1 MLTEGLKETN
11 LGRKK
16 NLGLMKKPI
25 WEKLI
30 LGAILVRLFAIF

>member
-16 NLGLMKKPI
+16 NLSNQKKSI
-25 WEKLI
+25 WGKLI
-30 LGAILVRLFAIF
+30 LGGILDSVVPNF

>member
-16 NLGLMKKPI
+16 NLGLHKKGI

-30 LGAILVRLFAIF
+30 LGGIL

>member
-16 NLGLMKKPI
+16 NLREVEKAI
-25 WEKLI
+25 WGKLI
-30 LGAILVRLFAIF
+30 LGGILDSVVPHF

>member
-1 MLTEGLKETN
+1 MLIEGLKETN

-16 NLGLMKKPI
+16 NLSEAKKGF

-30 LGAILVRLFAIF
+30 LGGIL

>member
-16 NLGLMKKPI
+16 NLREMKKSI
-25 WEKLI
+25 WGKLI
-30 LGAILVRLFAIF
+30 LGAILVRLLAIF

>member
-16 NLGLMKKPI
+16 NLGEEKKGI

-30 LGAILVRLFAIF
+30 LGGIL

>member
-16 NLGLMKKPI
+16 KLREAEKGNLGKTHFR
-25 WEKLI
+25 
-30 LGAILVRLFAIF
+30 GYS